1 MDWKN
6 PFRKGPKALDGPSAD
21 GHGTDPDSSDASP
34 LGDAIVANEAVKK
47 KQMLLLGAGG
57 LAALIIGSSWIFAGE
72 DKSGDG
78 NVKRQVADVSVDE
91 MVNKNMAEKEWR
103 AQSEAQMMSMDN
115 NMRALAAR
123 AQRAD
128 QLEAQL
134 AQSQA
139 QSGGGGSG
147 GVAGIS
153 PDTERVLSAYQ
164 NENEQ
169 LKAALAAARQS
180 PIMGQPIVGPGATSA
195 GPNALYGRT
204 SPPSYQSAPGTPAGQ
219 AAMAAA
225 GMTGGRGSEVSLVS
239 FGEGTSGTGSPVPKG
254 NTVFTDSANYLP
266 PNSIAVAKVIVGVDA
281 AAGVQSQTDPLP
293 VVLRITGP
301 ARSVYD
307 NGRLLTTNIAGC
319 LVNGAARGDLSS
331 EKVYVKL
338 QRMTCPQPNGRYA
351 VSDVKGFIA
360 FGGKTGVRGR
370 VVSREGSLIGQAF
383 LAGLAGGFGR
393 GFSANT
399 NTTLTGTNVNV
410 NGQRQKLGT
419 GDIHEGGLGE
429 GIATSGDMVSKYL
442 IERAEQ
448 YQPVIEMPTGID
460 VEIVFLEGVFING

>member
-6 PFRKGPKALDGPSAD
+6 PFRKGPKALDGSAGD
-21 GHGTDPDSSDASP
+21 TEGRDASP
-34 LGDAIVANEAVKK
+34 LGDAIQANEAVKK

-72 DKSGDG
+72 NKSGDS

-134 AQSQA
+134 AQS
-139 QSGGGGSG
+139 GGGGSG
-147 GVAGIS
+147 GAAGIS

-180 PIMGQPIVGPGATSA
+180 PIMGQPVVGPGATSA

-225 GMTGGRGSEVSLVS
+225 GMPGGRGSEVSLVS

-399 NTTLTGTNVNV
+399 NSILQGTNVNV
-410 NGQRQKLGT
+410 NGQRQKLGA
-419 GDIHEGGLGE
+419 GEILQGGLGE
-429 GIATSGDMVSKYL
+429 GVATSADTVSKYL

>member
-6 PFRKGPKALDGPSAD
+6 PFRKGPKALDGSA
-21 GHGTDPDSSDASP
+21 GEIEASDASP

-57 LAALIIGSSWIFAGE
+57 LAALLIGSTYIF
-72 DKSGDG
+72 SGDG
-78 NVKRQVADVSVDE
+78 KSSDAHVKKEVGDVSVDE

-103 AQSEAQMMSMDN
+103 AQSEAQMMAMDN

-128 QLEAQL
+128 QLEAQM
-134 AQSQA
+134 AQGQA
-139 QSGGGGSG
+139 QGAMGSA
-147 GVAGIS
+147 GVS

-164 NENEQ
+164 SENEQ

-180 PIMGQPIVGPGATSA
+180 PVMGQPVMGPGVTPV
-195 GPNALYGRT
+195 GPNAMYGRT
-204 SPPSYQSAPGTPAGQ
+204 SPPSYQSAQATPAGQ
-219 AAMAAA
+219 AAAAAA
-225 GMTGGRGSEVSLVS
+225 GLPSGRGSEVSLVS
-239 FGEGTSGTGSPVPKG
+239 FNEGASGTGSPVPKG
-254 NTVFTDSANYLP
+254 NTVYTDSANYLP

-399 NTTLTGTNVNV
+399 NSILQGTNVNV
-410 NGQRQKLGT
+410 NGQRQKLGP
-419 GDIHEGGLGE
+419 GEILQGGLGE
-429 GIATSGDMVSKYL
+429 GVATSADTVSKYL

>member
-6 PFRKGPKALDGPSAD
+6 PFRKGPKALDGPATEA
-21 GHGTDPDSSDASP
+21 GNGEASP

-57 LAALIIGSSWIFAGE
+57 LAALVIGSSWIFAG
-72 DKSGDG
+72 DHKGSDA

-128 QLEAQL
+128 QLEAQMAQGQA
-134 AQSQA
+134 AQST
-139 QSGGGGSG
+139 SGG
-147 GVAGIS
+147 GIS

-180 PIMGQPIVGPGATSA
+180 PVMGQPAVGPGATPV

-204 SPPSYQSAPGTPAGQ
+204 SPPSYQTTPAGQ

-225 GMTGGRGSEVSLVS
+225 GLPAGRGSEVSLVS
-239 FGEGTSGTGSPVPKG
+239 FNEGTSGTGSPVPKG
-254 NTVFTDSANYLP
+254 NTVYTDSANYLP

-393 GFSANT
+393 GFAANT
-399 NTTLTGTNVNV
+399 NTTLTGTNVSV
-410 NGQRQKLGT
+410 NGQRQKLGA
-419 GDIHEGGLGE
+419 GDILQGGLGE
-429 GIATSGDMVSKYL
+429 GVATSGDMVSKYL

>member
-6 PFRKGPKALDGPSAD
+6 PFRKGPKALDGSAGD
-21 GHGTDPDSSDASP
+21 MEGSDASP

-57 LAALIIGSSWIFAGE
+57 LAALLIGSTYIF
-72 DKSGDG
+72 SGDG
-78 NVKRQVADVSVDE
+78 KSSDAHVKKEVGDVSVDE

-103 AQSEAQMMSMDN
+103 AQSEAQMMAMDN

-128 QLEAQL
+128 QLEAQM

-139 QSGGGGSG
+139 QGSG
-147 GVAGIS
+147 VS

-180 PIMGQPIVGPGATSA
+180 PVMGQPVVGPGATPV
-195 GPNALYGRT
+195 GPNAMYGRT
-204 SPPSYQSAPGTPAGQ
+204 SPPSYQSAQATPAGQ
-219 AAMAAA
+219 AAAAAA
-225 GMTGGRGSEVSLVS
+225 GLPSGRSSEVSLVS
-239 FGEGTSGTGSPVPKG
+239 FSEGASGTGSPVPKG
-254 NTVFTDSANYLP
+254 NTVYTDSANYLP

-399 NTTLTGTNVNV
+399 NSILQGTNVNV
-410 NGQRQKLGT
+410 NGQRQKLGA
-419 GDIHEGGLGE
+419 GEILQGGLGE
-429 GIATSGDMVSKYL
+429 GVATSADTVSKYL

>member
-6 PFRKGPKALDGPSAD
+6 PFRKGPKALDGPAAEL
-21 GHGTDPDSSDASP
+21 GSSDASP

-72 DKSGDG
+72 NKSSDG

-139 QSGGGGSG
+139 QGSTGGG
-147 GVAGIS
+147 GIS
-153 PDTERVLSAYQ
+153 PDTERVLSVYQ

-180 PIMGQPIVGPGATSA
+180 PIMGQPVVGPGATSV

-204 SPPSYQSAPGTPAGQ
+204 SPPSYQAPGTPAGQ

-225 GMTGGRGSEVSLVS
+225 GVPGGRGSEVSLVS
-239 FGEGTSGTGSPVPKG
+239 FGEGITGTGSPVPKG

-399 NTTLTGTNVNV
+399 SSLMTGTNVSV
-410 NGQRQKLGT
+410 NGQRPKLGA
-419 GDIHEGGLGE
+419 GEILEGGLGE
-429 GIATSGDMVSKYL
+429 GVATSADMVSKYL

-460 VEIVFLEGVFING
+460 VEIVFLEGVFISG

>member
-6 PFRKGPKALDGPSAD
+6 PFRKGPKALDGPAGVTED
-21 GHGTDPDSSDASP
+21 SDASP

-57 LAALIIGSSWIFAGE
+57 LAALLIGSTYIF
-72 DKSGDG
+72 SGDG
-78 NVKRQVADVSVDE
+78 KSSDAHVKKEVGEVSVDE

-103 AQSEAQMMSMDN
+103 AQSEAQMMAMDN

-128 QLEAQL
+128 QLEAQM

-139 QSGGGGSG
+139 QAA
-147 GVAGIS
+147 GVS

-164 NENEQ
+164 SENEQ

-180 PIMGQPIVGPGATSA
+180 PVMGQPVVGPGATPV
-195 GPNALYGRT
+195 GPNAMYGRT
-204 SPPSYQSAPGTPAGQ
+204 SPPSYQSAQATPAGQ
-219 AAMAAA
+219 AAAAAA
-225 GMTGGRGSEVSLVS
+225 GLPTGRGSEVSLVS
-239 FGEGTSGTGSPVPKG
+239 FGEGASGTGSPVPKG
-254 NTVFTDSANYLP
+254 NTVYTDSANYLP

-370 VVSREGSLIGQAF
+370 VVSREGSLVGQAF

-399 NTTLTGTNVNV
+399 NSILQGTNVNV
-410 NGQRQKLGT
+410 NGQRQKLGV
-419 GDIHEGGLGE
+419 GEILQGGLGE
-429 GIATSGDMVSKYL
+429 GVATSADTVSKYL

>member
-6 PFRKGPKALDGPSAD
+6 PFRKGPKALDGSA
-21 GHGTDPDSSDASP
+21 GETGESDASP

-57 LAALIIGSSWIFAGE
+57 LAALLVGSTYIFSGGA
-72 DKSGDG
+72 KSSDAH
-78 NVKRQVADVSVDE
+78 VKKEVGDVSVDE

-103 AQSEAQMMSMDN
+103 AQSEAQMMAMDN

-128 QLEAQL
+128 QLEAQM
-134 AQSQA
+134 AQGQA
-139 QSGGGGSG
+139 QGAMGSA
-147 GVAGIS
+147 GVS

-164 NENEQ
+164 SENEQ

-180 PIMGQPIVGPGATSA
+180 PVMGQPVMGPGVTPV
-195 GPNALYGRT
+195 GPNAMYGRT
-204 SPPSYQSAPGTPAGQ
+204 SPPSYQSAQATPAGQ
-219 AAMAAA
+219 AAAAAA
-225 GMTGGRGSEVSLVS
+225 GLPSGRGSEVSLVS
-239 FGEGTSGTGSPVPKG
+239 FNEGPSGTGSPVPKG
-254 NTVFTDSANYLP
+254 NTVYTDSANYLP

-370 VVSREGSLIGQAF
+370 VVSREGALIGQAF

-399 NTTLTGTNVNV
+399 NSILQGTNVNV
-410 NGQRQKLGT
+410 NGQRQKLGA
-419 GDIHEGGLGE
+419 GEILQGGLGE
-429 GIATSGDMVSKYL
+429 GVATSADTVSKYL

>member
-6 PFRKGPKALDGPSAD
+6 PFRKGPKSLDGPA
-21 GHGTDPDSSDASP
+21 GDPGSSDASP

-57 LAALIIGSSWIFAGE
+57 LAALIIGSLWIFAGE
-72 DKSGDG
+72 NKSSDG

-139 QSGGGGSG
+139 QGSTGGG
-147 GVAGIS
+147 GIS
-153 PDTERVLSAYQ
+153 PDTERVLSVYQ

-180 PIMGQPIVGPGATSA
+180 PIMGQPVVGPGATSV

-204 SPPSYQSAPGTPAGQ
+204 SPPSYQAPGTPAGQ

-225 GMTGGRGSEVSLVS
+225 GVPGGRGSEVSLVS
-239 FGEGTSGTGSPVPKG
+239 FGEGITGTGSPVPKG

-419 GDIHEGGLGE
+419 GDILEGGLGE

>member
-6 PFRKGPKALDGPSAD
+6 PFRKGPKSLDGPA
-21 GHGTDPDSSDASP
+21 GDPGSSDASP

-72 DKSGDG
+72 NKSSDG

-139 QSGGGGSG
+139 QGSTGGG
-147 GVAGIS
+147 GIS

-180 PIMGQPIVGPGATSA
+180 PIMGQPVV

-204 SPPSYQSAPGTPAGQ
+204 SPPSYQAPGTPAGQ

-225 GMTGGRGSEVSLVS
+225 CVPGGRGSEVSLVS
-239 FGEGTSGTGSPVPKG
+239 FGEGTPGTGSPVPKG

-419 GDIHEGGLGE
+419 GDILEGGLGE

>member
-6 PFRKGPKALDGPSAD
+6 PFRKGPKALDGPATHPGS
-21 GHGTDPDSSDASP
+21 GDASP
-34 LGDAIVANEAVKK
+34 LGDAIVANEAVRK

-57 LAALIIGSSWIFAGE
+57 LAALVIGSSWIFAGE
-72 DKSGDG
+72 DKSSDAS
-78 NVKRQVADVSVDE
+78 VKRQVADVSVDE

-103 AQSEAQMMSMDN
+103 AQSEAQMMSMDT

-134 AQSQA
+134 AQGQAA
-139 QSGGGGSG
+139 QSTSG
-147 GVAGIS
+147 GGIS

-180 PIMGQPIVGPGATSA
+180 PVMGAGATPV

-204 SPPSYQSAPGTPAGQ
+204 SPPSYQTAPSTPAGQ

-225 GMTGGRGSEVSLVS
+225 GLPAGRGSEVSLVS
-239 FGEGTSGTGSPVPKG
+239 FNEGASGTGSPVPKG

-393 GFSANT
+393 GFAANT
-399 NTTLTGTNVNV
+399 NSTLTGTNVNV

-419 GDIHEGGLGE
+419 GDILEGGLGE

>member
-6 PFRKGPKALDGPSAD
+6 PFRRAPKSLDGLRPETQ
-21 GHGTDPDSSDASP
+21 GGDASP
-34 LGDAIVANEAVKK
+34 LGDAIAANEVVKK

-57 LAALIIGSSWIFAGE
+57 LAALLIGSTYIFSGTG
-72 DKSGDG
+72 KSG
-78 NVKRQVADVSVDE
+78 NAQVGKEVSNVSVDE

-103 AQSEAQMMSMDN
+103 AQSEAQMMTMDN
-115 NMRALAAR
+115 NMRALASR

-128 QLEAQL
+128 QLEAQIAQGQA
-134 AQSQA
+134 AQSA
-139 QSGGGGSG
+139 SGGSG
-147 GVAGIS
+147 VS
-153 PDTERVLSAYQ
+153 PDTERVLAAYQ

-180 PIMGQPIVGPGATSA
+180 PIMGQPVVGPGATPV

-204 SPPSYQSAPGTPAGQ
+204 SPPSYQAAQATPAGQ
-219 AAMAAA
+219 AAAATA
-225 GMTGGRGSEVSLVS
+225 GLPSGRGSEVSLVS
-239 FGEGTSGTGSPVPKG
+239 FSEGASGTGSPVPKG
-254 NTVFTDSANYLP
+254 NTVYTDSANYLP

-319 LVNGAARGDLSS
+319 LVNGAARGDLSA

-410 NGQRQKLGT
+410 GGQRQKLGV
-419 GDIHEGGLGE
+419 GDILQGGLGE
-429 GIATSGDMVSKYL
+429 GVATSGDMVSKYL